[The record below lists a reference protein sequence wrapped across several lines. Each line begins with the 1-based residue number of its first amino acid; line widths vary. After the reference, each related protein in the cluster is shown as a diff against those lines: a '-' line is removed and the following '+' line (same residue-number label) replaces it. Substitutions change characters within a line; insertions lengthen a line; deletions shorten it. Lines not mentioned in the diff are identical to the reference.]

1 VKLDSEYELNVPASE
16 GSQAIPDEKAQVVS
30 QQNIQQKQETPLQR
44 IEEEQESSQQNREE
58 ESEIGVPAQG
68 LDRKAW
74 KKQKTDKRSDSEKSY
89 YEISRDKKT
98 NKVRFIMISLFI
110 LVLVLVASLY
120 IYNEHVKDGNLERAR
135 WEVAQRKNTV
145 DSYLTYMDEFP
156 QGKYSDEAYTKMM
169 SLKSYETEAWQN
181 LITSENTTEFAD
193 FLDRY
198 PESPYER
205 MVKIRFDSL
214 MWESSLKEN
223 STQGYSEYLN
233 MSTAGKITGDYI
245 GEAKKRFDMLDQSTP
260 VDEVDLGKI
269 KEIVNSFFIGLSNM
283 SHAELSESLA
293 PVIVRFDKSANLQKE
308 EMIGQLLLLASK
320 ADAKSL
326 RFDPEITKL
335 KYEKMGNDSYQV
347 NIPLQKI
354 LEDSNGSL
362 NQVKGYIVHLMLNS
376 NYRIYSYYETKPF
389 TTAP

>member
-1 VKLDSEYELNVPASE
+1 
-16 GSQAIPDEKAQVVS
+16 
-30 QQNIQQKQETPLQR
+30 
-44 IEEEQESSQQNREE
+44 
-58 ESEIGVPAQG
+58 
-68 LDRKAW
+68 
-74 KKQKTDKRSDSEKSY
+74 
-89 YEISRDKKT
+89 
-98 NKVRFIMISLFI
+98 